1 MYPNDLHYTE
11 THQWARV
18 AGDVATVGITDYA
31 QDQMGDLV
39 YVELPEVGDEVN
51 AGAPLGQVESVKAVS
66 DVISPVSGEITE
78 VNQALVDAPETV
90 NREPY
95 GDGWLAKIR
104 MTDKSELDAL
114 LDSAT
119 YQEHLAK
126 EQSP

>member
-1 MYPNDLHYTE
+1 MYPDDLHYTE

-78 VNQALVDAPETV
+78 VNQALVDTPETV

-104 MTDKSELDAL
+104 MSDKSELDAL
-114 LDSAT
+114 LDSAA

>member
-1 MYPNDLHYTE
+1 MYPDDLYYTE

-18 AGDVATVGITDYA
+18 AGDLATIGITDYA

-66 DVISPVSGEITE
+66 DVVSPVSGEVTE

-90 NREPY
+90 NRDPY

-104 MTDKSELDAL
+104 VSDKSEVDAL
-114 LDSAT
+114 LDSAA

-126 EQSP
+126 EQSS

>member
-78 VNQALVDAPETV
+78 VNQALVDTPETV

-114 LDSAT
+114 LDSAA

>member
-1 MYPNDLHYTE
+1 MYPIDLHYTE

-78 VNQALVDAPETV
+78 VNQALVDTPETV

-114 LDSAT
+114 LDSAA